1 MSATAANLIERVLP
15 PSTGLRQWVLTFPFS
30 WRPRLAQDGE
40 LLGRLTQI
48 FVDTVQAFYVRRA
61 AQEGAL
67 GAKTGAVTAV
77 QRTSSDLRLNPHLHT
92 IALDGA
98 WHEQGSDLLFAGLGH
113 LRTSE
118 VGDVLERAVRRI
130 EKHGPRPGCAPLA
143 GVASLGPG
151 GMTST

>member
-15 PSTGLRQWVLTFPFS
+15 PSTALRQWVLTFPFS

-61 AQEGAL
+61 ARAGAR

-98 WHEQGSDLLFAGLGH
+98 WHEQGNERVAQGQAARSLRALG
-113 LRTSE
+113 
-118 VGDVLERAVRRI
+118 I
-130 EKHGPRPGCAPLA
+130 
-143 GVASLGPG
+143 
-151 GMTST
+151 

>member
-1 MSATAANLIERVLP
+1 MGADLPVLVEAKARAGARSLP
-15 PSTGLRQWVLTFPFS
+15 LGH
-30 WRPRLAQDGE
+30 GE

-118 VGDVLERAVRRI
+118 VGDVLEHAVRRI
-130 EKHGPRPGCAPLA
+130 ERPLKRPRCSGPA
-143 GVASLGPG
+143 GRSH
-151 GMTST
+151 SC